1 MEHPTR
7 QAGTRE
13 TTVTTSNRMRLG
25 MVGLGR
31 MGPNIVRRLMRDSR
45 NCVVFDVDPEAVK
58 PLESGESGWT
68 SIASHRRRRSRSGPQ
83 LTSQPVAGGSQVLG
97 SLEEPFPA

>member
-1 MEHPTR
+1 
-7 QAGTRE
+7 
-13 TTVTTSNRMRLG
+13 VTTSNRMRLG

-58 PLESGESGWT
+58 PPESGEGGWT
-68 SIASHRRRRSRSGPQ
+68 SIASIDEGVPAPVLNSRASPWQGARKCSGPSRNPSRREMASPIDSPGRRR
-83 LTSQPVAGGSQVLG
+83 
-97 SLEEPFPA
+97 